1 MSKAL
6 KIVLPLA
13 GTAAAVI
20 GATAFLIA
28 PGIANKRQKAPFQG
42 RNFAHRG
49 LHKYDKSIPENSLP
63 AFQAAVDN
71 GYGMELDVQL
81 SADDQVVVFHDDSL
95 ERVCGEEGDVTDRTW
110 AELSALK
117 LCGTKERMPLLTE
130 VFSVVGGREPII
142 IELKRGMR
150 NEELCQKTLDL
161 IDAYKGPVCVES
173 FDPLIVRWFRLN
185 APDILRG
192 QLSALQE
199 DMSRVTTRHNAFLL
213 GNLLTNFIGRPQ
225 FIAYKIGK
233 KPFTVRLCEAMGAM
247 KIAWTSWDWA
257 SEDTNDAVIFEYYR
271 PRRRFK

>member
-49 LHKYDKSIPENSLP
+49 LHKYDKSVPENSLP
-63 AFQAAVDN
+63 AFRAAVDN
-71 GYGMELDVQL
+71 GYGIELDVQL

-95 ERVCGEEGDVTDRTW
+95 ERVCGMEGDVTDRTW
-110 AELSALK
+110 TELSALR
-117 LCGTKERMPLLTE
+117 LCGTEERMPLLTE
-130 VFSVVGGREPII
+130 VFDIVAGRGPII

-150 NEELCQKTLDL
+150 NEDLCQKTLNL

-173 FDPLIVRWFRLN
+173 FDPFIVRWFRRN

-192 QLSALQE
+192 QLAAPCE
-199 DMSRVTTRHNAFLL
+199 DMAEVATRRNAFLL

-247 KIAWTSWDWA
+247 KVAWTSWDWT
-257 SEDTNDAVIFEYYR
+257 SEDTSDAVIFEYYR